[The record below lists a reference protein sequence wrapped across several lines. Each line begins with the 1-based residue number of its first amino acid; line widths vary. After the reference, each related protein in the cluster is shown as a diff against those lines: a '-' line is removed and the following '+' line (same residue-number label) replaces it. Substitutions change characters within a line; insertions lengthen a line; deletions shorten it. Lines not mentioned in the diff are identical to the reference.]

1 MRDYCSGYETSDRLV
16 RQRSEVAKEPSQ
28 KIAQSGYS
36 MQSGIVQICVT
47 VSIFEEFL
55 TSID

>member
-16 RQRSEVAKEPSQ
+16 RQRSEIAKKPSQ

-36 MQSGIVQICVT
+36 MQFGIMQDCVA
-47 VSIFEEFL
+47 VSISEEFL